1 MTRNCVGCL
10 SVGAPA
16 RKVGFSGTSGT
27 AGLPKPPI
35 GRRGAL
41 ERIAYTSRILVDLYT
56 VPDVRWP
63 CDQLNIQE
71 PTSITIAHCIA
82 VPALLQ
88 TLESCGVDAEANHSA
103 VLHSI
108 DPCG

>member
-1 MTRNCVGCL
+1 MTCNCVGCL

-27 AGLPKPPI
+27 AGPPKPPI

-56 VPDVRWP
+56 LPDVRWLRN
-63 CDQLNIQE
+63 QLSTQE
-71 PTSITIAHCIA
+71 LTHHDSACIA
-82 VPALLQ
+82 VAALLQ
-88 TLESCGVDAEANHSA
+88 TLESCGVDAEVYHSA